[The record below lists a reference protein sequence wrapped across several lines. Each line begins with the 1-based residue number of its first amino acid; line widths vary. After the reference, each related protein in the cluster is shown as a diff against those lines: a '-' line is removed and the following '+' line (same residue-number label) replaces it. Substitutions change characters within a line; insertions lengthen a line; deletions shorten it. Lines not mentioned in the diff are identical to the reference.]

1 MKILK
6 IWSIFY
12 FIFLNIRSETMDFV
26 FTMDKKKSELKL
38 ANKEL
43 DKNDSKENKMNAN
56 EDKDNI
62 TEDIDKN
69 SSKKN
74 NDLLLSNDSS
84 VSPPHII
91 PQVIDLS
98 GILNE
103 MIKMNKINK
112 KKLRQRKKNAKLRKK
127 QEIVNL
133 KRKLKLE
140 KLERENIENKLK
152 EINVPK
158 KVKKNRNKN
167 KKARK
172 AFLGGMNDDIEQK
185 LSLKET
191 EFGIMKI
198 QESAN
203 ETSNQW
209 LFTSA
214 EKARGLRTKT
224 KGITQSLEGMLR
236 NLIDGIDSI
245 CGNHEAMEKYLKKK
259 IGR

>member
-1 MKILK
+1 
-6 IWSIFY
+6 
-12 FIFLNIRSETMDFV
+12 
-26 FTMDKKKSELKL
+26 
-38 ANKEL
+38 
-43 DKNDSKENKMNAN
+43 
-56 EDKDNI
+56 
-62 TEDIDKN
+62 
-69 SSKKN
+69 
-74 NDLLLSNDSS
+74 
-84 VSPPHII
+84 
-91 PQVIDLS
+91 
-98 GILNE
+98 
-103 MIKMNKINK
+103 MNKINK

-224 KGITQSLEGMLR
+224 KGITQSLEGKSGITWFLTKLKILKILSLR
-236 NLIDGIDSI
+236 DGRSFLISRLNID
-245 CGNHEAMEKYLKKK
+245 YF
-259 IGR
+259 